1 MRAFKLLLALV
12 VLCFAPAAFAQDDC
26 PMIVA
31 TALEMV
37 DAACN
42 DLARNQL
49 CYGNTTVNI
58 TPREGVADLQF
69 QQSGDTVGITDV
81 ASVQLSAFGLASA
94 EWGVALMKVQANLP
108 DTLPGQNVTFL
119 LFGDVSLID
128 ASEPLVERPVTATR
142 GVNVRALPAT
152 NAGVI
157 KSLGVGEE
165 VVATGRLA
173 DSSWVR
179 VRLDMVPTGWVSAD
193 FLSGDLQALLPSEP
207 GTSAFGPM
215 QVFYFTSG
223 LADAPCAATLD
234 SGILIQTPA
243 GAGTV
248 QLRANDVD
256 IQLGSTV
263 YLQAVPGDAMYVSV
277 LEGHATLTAQGHSQ
291 VVPPGTV
298 GRVPLGA
305 NGAASGPPEYPV
317 PYAFQML
324 RTLPVSSQLLTPI
337 EVRRATARANIDDA
351 IADIVGVTV
360 SSPAQPAPAAN
371 PGGATQNNGQS
382 GSGQW
387 VQNEI
392 VTFTDCPGPL
402 VTGSTNMWYPTLVY
416 SPDRQSFT
424 YDGGPNNTTVT
435 LGRTGDAVYQGV
447 FDGEAFTFTFT
458 SPTTYHFLWVGVH
471 GDPNNGG
478 CRFVMDADAS
488 LISGSPW

>member
-1 MRAFKLLLALV
+1 MRAYKLLLMCL
-12 VLCFAPAAFAQDDC
+12 VLCLAPPAWAQGDC

-31 TALEMV
+31 TALDTA
-37 DAACN
+37 DAAC
-42 DLARNQL
+42 DALGRNQL
-49 CYGNTTVNI
+49 CYGNATVDV
-58 TPREGVADLQF
+58 TPREEGMALQF
-69 QQSGDTVGITDV
+69 QQPGDTVEVMDV
-81 ASVQLSAFGLASA
+81 ASVQLSAFGLTSE
-94 EWGVALMKVQANLP
+94 EWGVALMKAQANLP
-108 DTLPGQNVTFL
+108 ETLPGQNVTFL
-119 LFGDVSLID
+119 LLGNVSLID
-128 ASEPLVERPVTATR
+128 ASEPLVERPVTAIS
-142 GVNVRALPAT
+142 GVNVRALPTT

-157 KSLGVGEE
+157 ELLRVGEE
-165 VVATGRLA
+165 VIATGRLA

-179 VRLDMVPTGWVSAD
+179 VRPDTALTGWVSAD
-193 FLSGDLQALLPSEP
+193 FLSGEVQALLPVEP

-215 QVFYFTSG
+215 QAFYFTSG
-223 LADAPCAATLD
+223 LADTPCATAPD

-243 GAGTV
+243 GARTV
-248 QLRANDVD
+248 QLRVNDVG
-256 IQLGSTV
+256 IELGSTV
-263 YLQAVPGDAMYVSV
+263 FLQAVPDDGMYVSV
-277 LEGHATLTAQGHSQ
+277 LEGHATLTAQGQSQ

-305 NGAASGPPEYPV
+305 DGAADGPPEYPV

-324 RTLPVSSQLLTPI
+324 RTLPVSSRLLTPV
-337 EVRRATARANIDDA
+337 EVRRATARANIDAA

-360 SSPAQPAPAAN
+360 SSPAPPVPAAN
-371 PGGATQNNGQS
+371 PGGAAPNNGQS

-402 VTGSTNMWYPTLVY
+402 VTGDTNMWYPNLVL
-416 SPDRQSFT
+416 SSDRQTFT

-478 CRFVMDADAS
+478 CRFIMDADAS